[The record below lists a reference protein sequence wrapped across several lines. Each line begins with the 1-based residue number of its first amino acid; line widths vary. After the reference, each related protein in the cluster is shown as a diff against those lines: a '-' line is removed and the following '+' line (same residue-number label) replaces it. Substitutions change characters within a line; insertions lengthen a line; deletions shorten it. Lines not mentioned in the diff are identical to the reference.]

1 MEISVNVNLMIV
13 VFCCFILLLFLLNQ
27 WLYKPM
33 IAFMNKR
40 DEMIKKDLQDTQG
53 NLQEIT
59 KIQEEIASIIGNAQR
74 EAKEIIDQATAREK
88 ALLEEKLAEKKAEID
103 SKMLA
108 FREELAQ
115 HQEILKNDLSAHIG
129 EYKQSIRKKLEQV

>member
-1 MEISVNVNLMIV
+1 MEISVNFKLMIL
-13 VFCCFILLLFLLNQ
+13 VFCCFIILLFLLNQ

-53 NLQEIT
+53 NLEEIA
-59 KIQEEIASIIGNAQR
+59 KIQEEITKTISGAQR
-74 EAKEIIDQATAREK
+74 EAKEVIEQATAREK
-88 ALLEEKLAEKKAEID
+88 TLLEEKLAEKKAEIE

-108 FREELAQ
+108 FRQELLGY
-115 HQEILKNDLSAHIG
+115 QEDLRSDLGSHIG